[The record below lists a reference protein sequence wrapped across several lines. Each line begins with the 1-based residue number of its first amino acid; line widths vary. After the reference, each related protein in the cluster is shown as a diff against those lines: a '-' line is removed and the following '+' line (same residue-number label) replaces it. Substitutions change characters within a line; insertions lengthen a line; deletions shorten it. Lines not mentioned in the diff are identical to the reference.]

1 MSDELAYA
9 SIADLSRQIRQKQIS
24 SEEIVKALIGRTE
37 KIGPK
42 LNAYIT
48 FLPDRALQQAREAD
62 QAIARGAYAGPLH
75 GVPISI
81 KDHIDTA
88 GIPTTGGAR
97 ARLTNIPATDA
108 PLVRR
113 LRQAGAVLMG
123 KANMNRWAG
132 GESGDNPDFGKIR
145 TPWNVD
151 FSAGGSSGGSGS
163 MVAAGL
169 VPLSIGTDNGG
180 SIRIPAAVCGVV
192 GLKPTYGRVS
202 IEGIFPRAYTFD
214 HPGPLTRSVEDCAIA
229 LQAIAGHDA
238 GDSTTIRKP
247 VPDYVKGLTGPI
259 KPLRVGIDRK
269 FAGFGEPAVLD
280 RWERAVKKLEE
291 LGVSIR
297 EVTVPSP
304 EELNAVLFGLSPEFS
319 VAMSELS
326 RQYPS
331 AFAPDDLVWQ
341 LAGALV
347 PAVDYIRTTQR
358 RRVLQGEFAKA
369 TRDVD
374 LFACPSYTFERRPF
388 GAYPTISGRTATF
401 DDALRYTAPFDVL
414 GLPAISVPCGF
425 SDGGFPIGLQL
436 VGRAFDEVTVLRA
449 AHLYE
454 LATEW
459 HTRRPPLPA
468 AAA

>member
-9 SIADLSRQIRQKQIS
+9 SIADLGAQLRQRKIS
-24 SEEIVKALIGRTE
+24 SEEIVKAAIERTTRL
-37 KIGPK
+37 GSK

-48 FLPDRALQQAREAD
+48 FLPERALEQARQAD
-62 QAIARGAYAGPLH
+62 QAIKRGGYIGPLH
-75 GVPISI
+75 GIPISI

-88 GIPTTGGAR
+88 GVPTSGGAR
-97 ARLTNIPATDA
+97 ARLTNIPETDA
-108 PLVRR
+108 AVARR
-113 LRQAGAVLMG
+113 LKRAGAILMG

-145 TPWNVD
+145 TPWNLD
-151 FSAGGSSGGSGS
+151 FSAGGSSGGSGA

-202 IEGIFPRAYTFD
+202 LEGIFPRAYTFD

-229 LQAIAGHDA
+229 LQAIAGHDT

-247 VPDYVKGLTGPI
+247 VPDYVKGLATPAAPVRIG
-259 KPLRVGIDRK
+259 VDRG
-269 FAGFGEPAVLD
+269 FARLAEPAVLD
-280 RWERAVKKLEE
+280 RWEKALTTLERA
-291 LGVSIR
+291 GASIR
-297 EVTVPSP
+297 EVTVPAP
-304 EELNAVLFGLSPEFS
+304 EELVSVLNGLSPEFC
-319 VAMSELS
+319 VAMDALA
-326 RQYPS
+326 RQHPT
-331 AFAPDDLVWQ
+331 AFAPDDMTWQ

-358 RRVLQGEFAKA
+358 RRVMQMRYASA
-369 TRDVD
+369 TKDVD
-374 LFACPSYTFERRPF
+374 VFACPSYTFERRPF
-388 GAYPTISGRTATF
+388 GAYPDVGGRAATF

-414 GLPAISVPCGF
+414 GLPAISIPCGF

-436 VGRAFDEVTVLRA
+436 VGRAFDEMTVLRVA
-449 AHLYE
+449 RLYE
-454 LATEW
+454 QSTGW
-459 HTRRPPLPA
+459 HTRRPAL
-468 AAA
+468 